1 MPESSAPPAF
11 VALFDGPPEAS
22 AHAPGR
28 VNLIGEHTDY
38 HDGFVLPCAIPQRT
52 RVEVRRRRDRRVR
65 AWSTAHPLRIEE
77 FVWGD
82 ERRRGDWTDYVAG
95 LTYALRRSGLG
106 VDGFDLRIESDVP
119 VGAGLSSSASLE
131 VAILRAL
138 RALFALPLD
147 DVQLARVAQSCEVD
161 FVGAPV
167 GIMDQMA
174 ASLANEREALFLDT
188 RSLAFTRIAL
198 PSSVDL
204 IVIDS
209 GIAHRHASGG
219 YATRRKESE
228 EAARLLGVTRLRDV
242 PSDALERLSALPP
255 TLARR
260 ARHVITENSRVLRAV
275 RALDEGDVVQLG
287 QLFQASHVSMRD
299 DYEVSIAAVDAL
311 VDCGRADPD
320 VWGARL
326 TGGGFGGAVVMLA
339 RAGRAVR
346 AAARIV
352 RRYRARTGADG
363 RVLVPV

>member
-1 MPESSAPPAF
+1 
-11 VALFDGPPEAS
+11 
-22 AHAPGR
+22 
-28 VNLIGEHTDY
+28 
-38 HDGFVLPCAIPQRT
+38 VLPCAIPQRT
-52 RVEVRRRRDRRVR
+52 RVEVRRRADRRVR
-65 AWSTAHPLRIEE
+65 AWSAAHPDRTEE
-77 FVWGD
+77 FVAGE
-82 ERRRGDWTDYVAG
+82 ERPRGDWTDYVAG
-95 LTYALRRSGLG
+95 LTYALERCGLR
-106 VDGFDLRIESDVP
+106 VDGFELRIESDVP

-147 DVQLARVAQSCEVD
+147 DVQLARVGQSCEVE

-188 RSLAFTRIAL
+188 RSLAFSRIPL

-209 GIAHRHASGG
+209 GIVHRHAGGG
-219 YATRRKESE
+219 YAARRSESE

-242 PSDALERLSALPP
+242 PPESLERLSALPP

-275 RALDEGDVVQLG
+275 RALEEGDIGHLG
-287 QLFQASHVSMRD
+287 QLFEASHVSMRD
-299 DYEVSIAAVDAL
+299 DYEVSTAAVDAL
-311 VDCGRADPD
+311 VDCGRSDPD

-339 RAGRAVR
+339 RAGRATR

-352 RRYRARTGADG
+352 ASYRARTGAAG